1 MADQKTLIRIMGE
14 SDIVDVTMTRKAASH
29 ALLMGLDAA
38 DKVNLLGHWMDQDRG
53 AELAADQNHLDAM
66 TIIAS
71 EIIASEIIASEI
83 ITSKATA
90 GSALASQFEAGANFV
105 LLTLLREKWPVGS
118 KAKFKTIAD
127 RVKADHTYLAHICAA
142 AKLDDLDDED
152 SLKQEETRQLSL
164 SLAFY
169 KANRRRFA
177 NSSAVQGLIKG

>member
-1 MADQKTLIRIMGE
+1 MGE

-66 TIIAS
+66 T
-71 EIIASEIIASEI
+71 IIASEIIASEI